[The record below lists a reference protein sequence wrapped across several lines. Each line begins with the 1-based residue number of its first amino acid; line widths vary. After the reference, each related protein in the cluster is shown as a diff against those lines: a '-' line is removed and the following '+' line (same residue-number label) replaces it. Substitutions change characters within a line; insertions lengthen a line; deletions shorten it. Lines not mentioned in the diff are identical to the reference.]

1 MYNRISSPWKSRP
14 WKPALL
20 TSPVRSYIGQSARHY
35 MVDINIKWEGKKKLR
50 NGMTLRIRDLRDQ
63 RTTTVKS
70 NGAIDSITEFDFLG
84 NMVKRL
90 EIRVFFFWL
99 LTLLLDTS
107 RIGGSSYCSSPFIN
121 LDILAA
127 FIFIKVWVSFHSQ
140 CEYRRWSVG
149 WSSQLSE
156 VQLTASG
163 PTSCR
168 GEGEG
173 GSVED

>member
-1 MYNRISSPWKSRP
+1 
-14 WKPALL
+14 
-20 TSPVRSYIGQSARHY
+20 
-35 MVDINIKWEGKKKLR
+35 MVDIYIKWEGKKKLR

-84 NMVKRL
+84 NMVKRF
-90 EIRVFFFWL
+90 ENRVFFFWL

-121 LDILAA
+121 LDTLAA

-140 CEYRRWSVG
+140 CEYRR
-149 WSSQLSE
+149 
-156 VQLTASG
+156 
-163 PTSCR
+163 
-168 GEGEG
+168 
-173 GSVED
+173 